1 MEIRKTADTAL
12 QGYKYC
18 IQDRNG
24 NIIAI
29 LPTRESREREFAAI
43 GIDTDSYIEILFVGH

>member
-1 MEIRKTADTAL
+1 MKVIKTADTAL

-24 NIIAI
+24 NIIAV
-29 LPTRESREREFAAI
+29 LPTRESREREFAEI